1 MPLDLPRFYRAANP
15 SRPLKVAQREDRRY
29 YIDFSSVRGGDIVSE
44 IGRTIVRLS
53 PNEPTTQLFTGHI
66 GCGKSTELFRLKGG
80 LEQQNFHVVYFESD
94 RDLEM
99 ADVDISDIL
108 LMIAHQVTESM
119 EAVGIRLQPTS
130 LEKLF
135 RNLLETLR
143 SPLEISNVS
152 FSVGIAAIT
161 ARAKESPEMR
171 SQLRQYLE
179 PRTKSIIDAINEEIL
194 GEANRQLQVQGKK
207 GLVVIA
213 DNLDRIDP
221 ISRADGRSQ
230 SDYLFVDRGEQ
241 LKRLNCHIVY
251 TIPLA
256 LIFSNELPRLANRFG
271 IAPKVLA
278 MVPVI
283 TRTGEFFP
291 RGRQLLQKM
300 VMARAFPMIK
310 PSDRWQ
316 RINEVFDS
324 PDTLMRLVAISGGHM
339 RNLMR
344 LLYGCLQKGDPPIR
358 QEILESVIRD
368 ERDALLG
375 LISTEEWQLLFE
387 AISDSSQGSE
397 AYSPLLRSL
406 FLYEYRD
413 AEGRWFG
420 LNPVLAETKR
430 YQQWQANRYS
440 QQADALTDLSTP

>member
-15 SRPLKVAQREDRRY
+15 SRPLKVAQLEDRQY
-29 YIDFSSVRGGDIVSE
+29 YIDFSSVRGGDVVSE

-119 EAVGIRLQPTS
+119 EAVGIRLRPTY
-130 LEKLF
+130 LEKMF

-143 SPLEISNVS
+143 SPVEISDVS

-194 GEANRQLQVQGKK
+194 EAANQQLQSNGKK
-207 GLVVIA
+207 GLVVIV

-221 ISRADGRSQ
+221 IRRADGRSQ
-230 SDYLFVDRGEQ
+230 SEYLFVDRGEQ
-241 LKRLNCHIVY
+241 LKRLNCHVVY

-256 LIFSNELPRLANRFG
+256 LIFSDELPRMANRFG
-271 IAPKVLA
+271 TAPKLLA
-278 MVPVI
+278 MVPVS
-283 TRTGEFFP
+283 TRSGEP
-291 RGRQLLQKM
+291 LPKGRQLLQKM
-300 VMARAFPMIK
+300 VMARAFPGL
-310 PSDRWQ
+310 SQRDRWQ
-316 RINEVFDS
+316 KISEVFDS
-324 PDTLMRLVAISGGHM
+324 PDTLMRLVSLSGGHM

-344 LLYGCLQKGDPPIR
+344 LLYGCLQKVDPPIPR
-358 QEILESVIRD
+358 TVLDAVIRD
-368 ERDALLG
+368 ERDALMG
-375 LISTEEWQLLFE
+375 LIDAEEWALLFE
-387 AISDSSQGSE
+387 AISKGDEQGNE
-397 AYSPLLRSL
+397 AYNPLLRSL

-413 AEGRWFG
+413 DDGRWFG
-420 LNPVLAETKR
+420 LNPVLTETKR
-430 YQQWQANRYS
+430 YRLWQANS
-440 QQADALTDLSTP
+440 

>member
-1 MPLDLPRFYRAANP
+1 MLLDLPRFYRAANP
-15 SRPLKVAQREDRRY
+15 SRPLKVVQPEDRRY
-29 YIDFSSVRGGDIVSE
+29 YVDFSAVRGGDIVSE

-53 PNEPTTQLFTGHI
+53 PQEPTTQLFTGHI
-66 GCGKSTELFRLKGG
+66 GCGKSTELFRLKAG

-99 ADVDISDIL
+99 ADVDVSDIL
-108 LMIAHQVTESM
+108 LMIAHQVSESM
-119 EAVGIRLQPTS
+119 ETVGIRLRPTY

-135 RNLLETLR
+135 RNLMEAMR
-143 SPLEISNVS
+143 SPLEVSDVS

-194 GEANRQLQVQGKK
+194 AAAIAQLKAQGKQ

-221 ISRADGRSQ
+221 VNRADGRSQ
-230 SDYLFVDRGEQ
+230 SEYLFVDRGEQ
-241 LKRLNCHIVY
+241 LKRLNCHVVY

-256 LIFSNELPRLANRFG
+256 LIFSDELPRLANRFG
-271 IAPKVLA
+271 IAPKLLA
-278 MVPVI
+278 MVPVV
-283 TRTGEFFP
+283 TRSGDPFDQ
-291 RGRQLLQKM
+291 GRELLKKA
-300 VMARAFPMIK
+300 VMARAFPMLK
-310 PSDRWQ
+310 ASDRAQ
-316 RINEVFDS
+316 HLTQVFDS
-324 PDTLMRLVAISGGHM
+324 EGTLLRLVTISGGHM

-344 LLYGCLQKGDPPIR
+344 LLYGCLQKIDPPIT
-358 QEILESVIRD
+358 QAVLAAVIRD
-368 ERDALLG
+368 ERDALMS
-375 LISTEEWQLLFE
+375 LINAQEWQLLFE
-387 AISDSSQGSE
+387 AISAGDEQGNE
-397 AYSPLLRSL
+397 AYNPLLRSL

-413 AEGRWFG
+413 RDGRWLG

-430 YQQWQANRYS
+430 YQLWQASN
-440 QQADALTDLSTP
+440 P

>member
-15 SRPLKVAQREDRRY
+15 SRPLKVAQPEDRRY

-44 IGRTIVRLS
+44 LGRTIVRLS
-53 PNEPTTQLFTGHI
+53 PDEPTTQLFTGHI

-119 EAVGIRLQPTS
+119 EAVGVRLRPTY
-130 LEKLF
+130 LEALF
-135 RNLLETLR
+135 KNLLEALR
-143 SPLEISNVS
+143 SPLEISDVS

-179 PRTKSIIDAINEEIL
+179 PRTKGIIDAINEEIL
-194 GEANRQLQVQGKK
+194 EAANAQLKEQGKN
-207 GLVVIA
+207 GLVVIV

-221 ISRADGRSQ
+221 ISRANGRSQ
-230 SDYLFVDRGEQ
+230 SEYLFIDRGEQ
-241 LKRLNCHIVY
+241 LKRLNAHVVY

-256 LIFSNELPRLANRFG
+256 LIFSDELPRLANRFG
-271 IAPKVLA
+271 TSPKLLA
-278 MVPVI
+278 MVPVS
-283 TRTGEFFP
+283 TRTGEPLP
-291 RGRQLLQKM
+291 RGRSLLQKM
-300 VMARAFPMIK
+300 VMARAFPTLK
-310 PSDRWQ
+310 ESDRWQ
-316 RINEVFDS
+316 QINQVFDT

-358 QEILESVIRD
+358 KETLEAVIRD
-368 ERDALLG
+368 ERDALMS
-375 LISTEEWQLLFE
+375 LIDATDWALLFE
-387 AISDSSQGSE
+387 AISMGDEQGN
-397 AYSPLLRSL
+397 AGYNPLLRSL

-420 LNPVLAETKR
+420 LNPVLAETNR
-430 YQQWQANRYS
+430 YRQWQANRGER
-440 QQADALTDLSTP
+440 

>member
-1 MPLDLPRFYRAANP
+1 MLLDLPRFYRAANP
-15 SRPLKVAQREDRRY
+15 SRPLKVVQPEDRRY
-29 YIDFSSVRGGDIVSE
+29 YVNFSAVRGGDIVSE

-53 PNEPTTQLFTGHI
+53 PQEPTTQLFTGHI
-66 GCGKSTELFRLKGG
+66 GCGKSTELFRLKAG

-99 ADVDISDIL
+99 ADVDVSDIL
-108 LMIAHQVTESM
+108 LMIAHQVSESM
-119 EAVGIRLQPTS
+119 ETAGIRLRPTY

-135 RNLLETLR
+135 RNLMESLR
-143 SPLEISNVS
+143 SPLEVSDVS

-194 GEANRQLQVQGKK
+194 AAAIAQLKAQGKQ

-221 ISRADGRSQ
+221 VSRADGRSQ
-230 SDYLFVDRGEQ
+230 SEYLFVDRGEQ
-241 LKRLNCHIVY
+241 LKRLNCHVVY

-256 LIFSNELPRLANRFG
+256 LIFSDELPRLANRFG
-271 IAPKVLA
+271 IAPKLLA
-278 MVPVI
+278 MIPVV
-283 TRTGEFFP
+283 TRTGDPFEQ
-291 RGRQLLQKM
+291 GRELLQRA
-300 VMARAFPMIK
+300 VLARAFPMLK
-310 PSDRWQ
+310 ASDRAQ
-316 RINEVFDS
+316 HLDLVFDS
-324 PDTLMRLVAISGGHM
+324 ADTLLRLVTISGGHM

-344 LLYGCLQKGDPPIR
+344 LLYGCLQKIDPPITR
-358 QEILESVIRD
+358 TVLEAVIRD
-368 ERDALLG
+368 ERDALMG
-375 LISTEEWQLLFE
+375 LINAKEWQLLFE
-387 AISDSSQGSE
+387 AISEGDEQGNE
-397 AYSPLLRSL
+397 AYNPLLRSL

-413 AEGRWFG
+413 RDGRWLG

-430 YQQWQANRYS
+430 YQLWQTSY
-440 QQADALTDLSTP
+440 P

>member
-1 MPLDLPRFYRAANP
+1 MAIDLPRFYRAANP
-15 SRPLKVAQREDRRY
+15 SRPLKVAQLEDRQY
-29 YIDFSSVRGGDIVSE
+29 YIDFSSVRGGDVVSE

-119 EAVGIRLQPTS
+119 EAVGIRLRPTY
-130 LEKLF
+130 LEKMF

-143 SPLEISNVS
+143 SPVEISDVS

-194 GEANRQLQVQGKK
+194 EAANQQLQSNGKK
-207 GLVVIA
+207 GLVVIV

-221 ISRADGRSQ
+221 IRRADGRSQ
-230 SDYLFVDRGEQ
+230 SEYLFVDRGEQ
-241 LKRLNCHIVY
+241 LKRLNCHVVY

-256 LIFSNELPRLANRFG
+256 LIFSDELPRMANRFG
-271 IAPKVLA
+271 TAPKLLA
-278 MVPVI
+278 MVPVS
-283 TRTGEFFP
+283 TRSGEP
-291 RGRQLLQKM
+291 LPKGRQLLQKM
-300 VMARAFPMIK
+300 VMARAFPGL
-310 PSDRWQ
+310 SQRDRWQ
-316 RINEVFDS
+316 KISEVFDS
-324 PDTLMRLVAISGGHM
+324 PDTLMRLVSLSGGHM

-344 LLYGCLQKGDPPIR
+344 LLYGCLQKVDPPIPR
-358 QEILESVIRD
+358 TVLDAVIRD
-368 ERDALLG
+368 ERDALMG
-375 LISTEEWQLLFE
+375 LIDAEEWALLFE
-387 AISDSSQGSE
+387 AISKGDEQGNE
-397 AYSPLLRSL
+397 AYNPLLRSL

-413 AEGRWFG
+413 DDGRWFG
-420 LNPVLAETKR
+420 LNPVLTETKR
-430 YQQWQANRYS
+430 YRLWQANG
-440 QQADALTDLSTP
+440 

>member
-1 MPLDLPRFYRAANP
+1 MPLDLARFYRAANP
-15 SRPLKVAQREDRRY
+15 SRPLKVAEAEDRRY

-44 IGRTIVRLS
+44 LGRTIVLLS

-108 LMIAHQVTESM
+108 LMIAHQVTKSM
-119 EAVGIRLQPTS
+119 EAVGIRLRPTY

-143 SPLEISNVS
+143 SPMEVSDVS

-179 PRTKSIIDAINEEIL
+179 PRTKGIIDAINEEIF
-194 GEANRQLQVQGKK
+194 AAAIKQLKEQGKR
-207 GLVVIA
+207 GLVVIV

-221 ISRADGRSQ
+221 ISRPNGRSQ
-230 SDYLFVDRGEQ
+230 SEYLFIDRGEQ
-241 LKRLNCHIVY
+241 LKRLDCHVVY

-256 LIFSNELPRLANRFG
+256 LIFSDELPRLSNRFG
-271 IAPKVLA
+271 TAPKLLA
-278 MVPVI
+278 MVPVT
-283 TRTGEFFP
+283 TRTGEP
-291 RGRQLLQKM
+291 LARGRSLLQKM
-300 VMARAFPMIK
+300 VMVRAFPALSE
-310 PSDRWQ
+310 SDRWQ
-316 RINEVFDS
+316 QINQVFDS
-324 PDTLMRLVAISGGHM
+324 PDTLMRLVGISGGHM

-344 LLYGCLQKGDPPIR
+344 LLYGCLQKGDLPI
-358 QEILESVIRD
+358 QIETLESVIRD

-375 LISTEEWQLLFE
+375 LIDAEDWAHLFE
-387 AISDSSQGSE
+387 AISEGDAQGST
-397 AYSPLLRSL
+397 AYNSLLRSL

-413 AEGRWFG
+413 GDGRWFG
-420 LNPVLAETKR
+420 LNPVLAETRR
-430 YQQWQANRYS
+430 YREWQAS
-440 QQADALTDLSTP
+440 GSGVKG

>member
-15 SRPLKVAQREDRRY
+15 SRPLKVAQLEDRQY
-29 YIDFSSVRGGDIVSE
+29 YIDFSSVRGGDVVSE

-119 EAVGIRLQPTS
+119 EAIGIRLRPTY
-130 LEKLF
+130 LEKMF

-143 SPLEISNVS
+143 SPVEISDVS

-194 GEANRQLQVQGKK
+194 EAANQQLQSNGKK
-207 GLVVIA
+207 GLVVIV

-221 ISRADGRSQ
+221 IRRADGRSQ
-230 SDYLFVDRGEQ
+230 SEYLFVDRGEQ
-241 LKRLNCHIVY
+241 LKRLNCHVVY

-256 LIFSNELPRLANRFG
+256 LIFSDELPRMANRFG
-271 IAPKVLA
+271 TAPKLLA
-278 MVPVI
+278 MVPVS
-283 TRTGEFFP
+283 TRSGEP
-291 RGRQLLQKM
+291 LPKGRQLLQKM
-300 VMARAFPMIK
+300 VMARAFPGL
-310 PSDRWQ
+310 SQRDRWQ
-316 RINEVFDS
+316 KISEVFDS
-324 PDTLMRLVAISGGHM
+324 PDTLMRLVSLSGGHM

-344 LLYGCLQKGDPPIR
+344 LLYGCLQKVDPPIPR
-358 QEILESVIRD
+358 TVLDAVIRD
-368 ERDALLG
+368 ERDALMG
-375 LISTEEWQLLFE
+375 LIDAEEWALLFE
-387 AISDSSQGSE
+387 AISKGDEQGNE
-397 AYSPLLRSL
+397 AYNPLLRSL

-413 AEGRWFG
+413 DDGRWFG
-420 LNPVLAETKR
+420 LNPVLTETKR
-430 YQQWQANRYS
+430 YRLWQANG
-440 QQADALTDLSTP
+440 

>member
-1 MPLDLPRFYRAANP
+1 MPPPALDLPRFYRAANP
-15 SRPLKVAQREDRRY
+15 SRPLRVVQPEDRRY
-29 YIDFSSVRGGDIVSE
+29 YVDFSAVRGGDIVSE

-53 PNEPTTQLFTGHI
+53 PHEPTTQLFTGHI
-66 GCGKSTELFRLKGG
+66 GCGKSTELFRLKAG

-99 ADVDISDIL
+99 ADVDVSDIL
-108 LMIAHQVTESM
+108 LMIAHQVSESM
-119 EAVGIRLQPTS
+119 ETVGIRLRPTY

-135 RNLLETLR
+135 RNLLETVR
-143 SPLEISNVS
+143 SPIEVSDVS

-194 GEANRQLQVQGKK
+194 AAAIAQLKTQGKR

-230 SDYLFVDRGEQ
+230 SEYLFVDRGEQ
-241 LKRLNCHIVY
+241 LKRLNCHVVY

-256 LIFSNELPRLANRFG
+256 LIFSDELPRLANRFG
-271 IAPKVLA
+271 VAPKLLA
-278 MVPVI
+278 MVPVT
-283 TRTGEFFP
+283 TRTGEPFEQ
-291 RGRQLLQKM
+291 GRQLLQRA
-300 VMARAFPMIK
+300 VMARAFPMLK
-310 PSDRWQ
+310 AGDRAQ
-316 RINEVFDS
+316 HLHQIFDS
-324 PDTLMRLVAISGGHM
+324 EGTLLRLVTISGGHI

-344 LLYGCLQKGDPPIR
+344 LLYGCLQKTDPPIT
-358 QEILESVIRD
+358 QAVLEAVIRD
-368 ERDALLG
+368 ERDALIG
-375 LISTEEWQLLFE
+375 LIDAREWKLLFE
-387 AISDSSQGSE
+387 AITAGDEQGNE
-397 AYSPLLRSL
+397 AYNPLLRSL

-413 AEGRWFG
+413 SDGRWLG
-420 LNPVLAETKR
+420 LNPVLTETKR
-430 YQQWQANRYS
+430 YQQWQA
-440 QQADALTDLSTP
+440 STG

>member
-1 MPLDLPRFYRAANP
+1 MTLDLPRFYRAANP
-15 SRPLKVAQREDRRY
+15 SRPLKVAQPEDRRY

-44 IGRTIVRLS
+44 LGRTIVRLS
-53 PNEPTTQLFTGHI
+53 PEVPTTQLFTGHI

-108 LMIAHQVTESM
+108 LMIAHQVTQSM
-119 EAVGIRLQPTS
+119 EAVGIRLRPTY

-135 RNLLETLR
+135 TNLLETLR
-143 SPLEISNVS
+143 SPLEISDVS

-179 PRTKSIIDAINEEIL
+179 PRTKGIIDAINDEIL
-194 GEANRQLQVQGKK
+194 DAANEQLKAQGKK
-207 GLVVIA
+207 GLVVIV

-230 SDYLFVDRGEQ
+230 SEYLFVDRGEQ
-241 LKRLNCHIVY
+241 LKRLRCHVVY

-256 LIFSNELPRLANRFG
+256 LIFSDELPRLSNRFG
-271 IAPKVLA
+271 IAPKLLS
-278 MVPVI
+278 MVPVT
-283 TRTGEFFP
+283 TRTGEPLP
-291 RGRQLLQKM
+291 RGRSLLQKM
-300 VMARAFPMIK
+300 VMVRAFPTLK
-310 PSDRWQ
+310 ERDRWQ
-316 RINEVFDS
+316 QINQVFDT
-324 PDTLMRLVAISGGHM
+324 PDTLMRLVGISGGHM

-358 QEILESVIRD
+358 QEILEAVIRD
-368 ERDALLG
+368 ERDALMG
-375 LISTEEWQLLFE
+375 LIDARDWQLLFE
-387 AISDSSQGSE
+387 AISEGSE
-397 AYSPLLRSL
+397 QGNAAYNPLLRSL

-413 AEGRWFG
+413 EDGRWLG

-430 YQQWQANRYS
+430 YRQWMAGR
-440 QQADALTDLSTP
+440 